1 MIHNLDW
8 VSSTNLFQR
17 RSKLLTKAMDDQSIL
32 DVSRSKLLD
41 IKLIKEALALT
52 NHKPKSPASLIYL
65 LVPTLSVSKFTN
77 TLNSIVNTD
86 GSYSDPALCHGIFS
100 SACCV
105 VMFLVVCPVCGLF
118 LFLFNVNIIL
128 LDTLIFFFLWGNG
141 GVGTHAVNSH

>member
-1 MIHNLDW
+1 MERKKKKKMKIKKRTIKNKNTR
-8 VSSTNLFQR
+8 VSHYANP
-17 RSKLLTKAMDDQSIL
+17 KSI
-32 DVSRSKLLD
+32 
-41 IKLIKEALALT
+41 
-52 NHKPKSPASLIYL
+52 PKSPASLIYL